1 MNEEN
6 LVIIQST
13 DEARKKGASGGKA
26 SGEARRRKKTF
37 QELIKWALSLPLQS
51 AEADE
56 IQSLA
61 DVEGR
66 NMTAEQAIVISQ
78 VMKAIGGDTRSAEWI
93 VENMPK
99 ETVVDTTVND
109 AFMKSLGWT
118 TAKLWGE
125 QKKPASKP
133 KKGKKKGSNK

>member
-1 MNEEN
+1 MNDDN
-6 LVIIQST
+6 LRVPSSG
-13 DEARKKGASGGKA
+13 EARKIGSKGGVA

-37 QELIKWALSLPLQS
+37 QELIKWALSLPLQTAD
-51 AEADE
+51 AED

-61 DVEGR
+61 DAEGK
-66 NMTAEQAIVISQ
+66 NMSVEQAIVIAQ
-78 VMKAIGGDTRSAEWI
+78 MMKAISGDTRSAEWI

-99 ETVVDTTVND
+99 ETVVDTSVND

-125 QKKPASKP
+125 PKKPVRKP
-133 KKGKKKGSNK
+133 KKGKTKGSK